1 MKRLAFASLGVFML
15 GSLAFGGE
23 ARNAKKQLITPRYF
37 GEGVYL
43 FERTEDG
50 NLYFGESLAKFIR
63 EKKCTPTAMAP
74 MVINDQGYTRTVAY
88 YVVCR

>member
-23 ARNAKKQLITPRYF
+23 VRNEKKLITPRSF
-37 GEGVYL
+37 GEGVYF

-50 NLYFGESLAKFIR
+50 KLYFGESLAKFIR

-74 MVINDQGYTRTVAY
+74 MVISEEGHTRTVAY